1 MNPEVDFYFSEADN
15 WQEELEALRRI
26 ILDCGLVEVLK
37 WGVPCYMFQKNNVIL
52 LGRFKEY
59 CTISFFKGALFY
71 DEKGI
76 LSKPGENTQAV
87 RLVRFTNIQ
96 EILDLEPVLKN
107 YIYEAMEVEKLGL
120 KVHFKPFSEFVIPE
134 ELQTKFDELPTL
146 QTAFE
151 ALTPGRQRAYN
162 MHFSAPKQSKTRTA
176 RIEKYV
182 PRILNGKGFND
193 CICGLSKKMPSCDGS
208 HKYS

>member
-1 MNPEVDFYFSEADN
+1 MNFEVDFYFNEAN
-15 WQEELEALRRI
+15 WQEELEELRRI
-26 ILDCGLVEVLK
+26 VLDCGLIEVLK
-37 WGVPCYMFQKNNVIL
+37 WGVPCYMFQKNNIIL

-59 CTISFFKGALFY
+59 CTISFLKGALLN
-71 DEKGI
+71 DENEI
-76 LSKPGENTQAV
+76 LSKPGENTQAA

-96 EILDLEPVLKN
+96 AILDLEPVLKN

-120 KVHFKPFSEFVIPE
+120 KVHFNPPVEFIIPE

-182 PRILNGKGFND
+182 SRILNGKGFND
-193 CICGLSKKMPSCDGS
+193 CTCGLSKKMPSCDGS
-208 HKYS
+208 HKYI